1 MKRWRFYAFLL
12 LCAVFFSLSNAKAE
26 NHVYTLDSTF
36 LLPDSLQIVG
46 DEAFSGTAVETVIFP
61 DGFLQ
66 IGERVF
72 DKARHLTDVY
82 IPKTTEYIA
91 DSAFPI
97 TTNLT
102 IHGIDDSYAKDWA
115 HRHEIP
121 FVIDDIWNVFVL
133 TGISHNTHKKPI
145 NQFISTIVLI
155 IIFSFFRSCY
165 FELRSRRPQDRPEL
179 YPIEYRFP

>member
-26 NHVYTLDSTF
+26 NHDFSFDYSF

-66 IGERVF
+66 IGERAF
-72 DKARHLTDVY
+72 DTARHLTDVY

-97 TTNLT
+97 TSKLT
-102 IHGIDDSYAKDWA
+102 LHGIDGSYAKDWA
-115 HRHEIP
+115 NRHDIP
-121 FVIDDIWNVFVL
+121 FVVDDIWNVCIAR
-133 TGISHNTHKKPI
+133 GNSHNTQTNPI
-145 NQFISTIVLI
+145 YRFIATIVLI
-155 IIFSFFRSCY
+155 ILFSFLRSCY
-165 FELRSRRPQDRPEL
+165 YELRSRRPQDRPEL
-179 YPIEYRFP
+179 NPIDYRFP